1 MRADSLWAL
10 TAGFRG
16 PFGLAAWALLLAS
29 GALLLVPLLGTFAI
43 DVALAGNLT
52 PGTPVLRALAEGF
65 AEQALLAYLMLSA
78 GAIVLVTALAGLFHF
93 LRGRWTALAS
103 EGLIRRLRLAL
114 HDQLEHLPAPWHD
127 GMDTGDLVQR
137 CSSDVE
143 TLRVFFSND
152 VLEIARAIAL
162 LLALLP
168 LMFWRNPTLAA
179 LSLLLMPL
187 VFTFAVLFFRRV
199 KQVFTVTDEAEAA
212 MTAALQ
218 ENLTGI
224 RVVRAFSRQP
234 EERLRFAG
242 FNATFRDH
250 NRRLIDLM
258 GVYWAI
264 SDLLCLSQLGIV
276 LFAGAYQLQAGT
288 LSVGELFA
296 FLTWEGMVIFP
307 LRQFGRI
314 LTDAGKASVALTRL
328 RAILEAAPE
337 TEGQAE
343 KAPRA
348 PLALRLDGLTF
359 TYPGA
364 AAPALQ
370 DLALSLAP
378 GETLAILGA
387 PGAGKST
394 LLRLLLR
401 YYEAPAGA
409 IALGLSPEA
418 LRPLE
423 HWPLGALRSALAI
436 VAQDP
441 FLYGRSLE
449 ENLRV
454 GAPNASEAALWIA
467 LEDAALADTVRAL
480 PAGLAT
486 ALGERGVTLSGGQRQ
501 RLAIARAL
509 LRRPALLLLD
519 DALSAVDV
527 GTEAHI
533 LSALQKRKGE
543 STVILTA
550 HRLST
555 VRHADRIALLEDGQL
570 VALGDH
576 GTLLRT
582 CAPYR
587 ALAQQQGYAP

>member
-10 TAGFRG
+10 TAGFRR
-16 PFGLAAWALLLAS
+16 PFALAALALLLAS

-43 DVALAGNLT
+43 DVALAGELA
-52 PGTPVLRALAEGF
+52 PGTPALRALAQGF
-65 AEQALLAYLMLSA
+65 EAHALLAYLLLSA

-168 LMFWRNPTLAA
+168 LMFWRNPSLAA

-187 VFTFAVLFFRRV
+187 IFTFAVLFFRRV

-258 GVYWAI
+258 GMYWST
-264 SDLLCLSQLGIV
+264 SDLLCLTQLGIV

-337 TEGQAE
+337 PQGIPEATP
-343 KAPRA
+343 KR
-348 PLALRLDGLTF
+348 PLALALEGLSF
-359 TYPGA
+359 AYPGA
-364 AAPALQ
+364 AKPALR
-370 DLALSLAP
+370 DLTLSVAP

-401 YYEAPAGA
+401 YYEAPVGA
-409 IALGLSPEA
+409 IALGLAPEA
-418 LRPLE
+418 LRPLA

-449 ENLRV
+449 ENLRI
-454 GAPNASEAALWIA
+454 GAPEASEAELWVA

-533 LSALQKRKGE
+533 LSALQQRKGE

-576 GTLLRT
+576 GTLLQG

-587 ALAQQQGYAP
+587 TLAQQQGYAP

>member
-65 AEQALLAYLMLSA
+65 AEHALLAYLLLSA
-78 GAIVLVTALAGLFHF
+78 GGIVLVTALAGLFHF

-258 GVYWAI
+258 GVYWST

-337 TEGQAE
+337 PEGQAE
-343 KAPRA
+343 KALRA

-480 PAGLAT
+480 PTGLAT

>member
-1 MRADSLWAL
+1 MRAESLWAL
-10 TAGFRG
+10 TAGFRR
-16 PFGLAAWALLLAS
+16 PFVLAAFALLLAS

-43 DVALAGNLT
+43 DVALAGDLA
-52 PGTPVLRALAEGF
+52 PGTPVLRALAQDF
-65 AEQALLAYLMLSA
+65 AEHALLAYLLLSA
-78 GAIVLVTALAGLFHF
+78 VTIVLVTALGGLFHF
-93 LRGRWTALAS
+93 LRGRWTALGS

-143 TLRVFFSND
+143 TIRVFFSND
-152 VLEIARAIAL
+152 VLEIARAVAL

-168 LMFWRNPTLAA
+168 LMFWRNPSLAA

-187 VFTFAVLFFRRV
+187 IFTFAVLFFRRV

-258 GVYWAI
+258 GLYWSA
-264 SDLLCLSQLGIV
+264 SDLLCLTQVGIV

-296 FLTWEGMVIFP
+296 FLTWEFMVIFP

-328 RAILEAAPE
+328 QAILDAAPE
-337 TEGQAE
+337 PQGVPEAVPQ
-343 KAPRA
+343 R
-348 PLALRLDGLTF
+348 PLALALDGLTF

-364 AAPALQ
+364 TTPALR
-370 DLALSLAP
+370 DLTLSLAP
-378 GETLAILGA
+378 EETLAILGA

-401 YYEAPAGA
+401 YYEAPYRA
-409 IALGLSPEA
+409 IALGPGSEA
-418 LRPLE
+418 LRPLDD
-423 HWPLGALRSALAI
+423 WPLGALRSALAI

-454 GAPNASEAALWIA
+454 GAPEVSEAELWIA
-467 LEDAALADTVRAL
+467 LEDAALAETVRAL
-480 PAGLAT
+480 PDGLAT

-533 LSALQKRKGE
+533 LHALQQRKGE

-555 VRHADRIALLEDGQL
+555 VRHADRIALLEDGRL

-576 GTLLRT
+576 ATLLRE
-582 CAPYR
+582 CQPYR
-587 ALAQQQGYAP
+587 TLAQQQGYAS